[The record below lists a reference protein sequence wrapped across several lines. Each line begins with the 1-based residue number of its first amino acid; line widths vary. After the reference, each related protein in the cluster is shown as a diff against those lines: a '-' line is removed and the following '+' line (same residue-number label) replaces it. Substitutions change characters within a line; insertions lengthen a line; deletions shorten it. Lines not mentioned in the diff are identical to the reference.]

1 MAEFLRKLT
10 AVMFY
15 ASLPMLIPVA
25 YSLYVGDGAWAPIGL
40 TMLLLAFPAMPHILR
55 AVFDDITGFAKS
67 LLNPDTPF
75 NYSIIVDIKRMRSEV
90 ESLTLGQ
97 ILTLTSV
104 VWILVP
110 TISTIPYVYYG
121 VPLVDAYF
129 ESMSGWT
136 STGLSSL
143 PTLSNLPS
151 TMILFRS
158 ITQWVGGLGIVVLI
172 LAVVKGKEAMKFLKA
187 EGRPMTEVGIGET
200 VGIIF
205 RTYSFL
211 TIAGIILL
219 VFLGLNLFEAVN
231 LTFAGISNGG
241 FFPFDNF
248 EFTDI
253 QKFALAMLMFAGATS
268 FIFYRNIWEGNAR
281 KSIFE
286 EEFLLYVFITIAAI
300 LLIVYVGGEE
310 LYNTVLNTISAI
322 ACGGFAIGDLAV
334 LHDFPVYLLILLML
348 SGGMVGSTTGGV
360 KLWRILVIVK
370 SIINQI
376 RKAFLPSGSVQVVKI
391 NGGAVSQHMVV
402 ESATFVFTYLALF
415 LFAAGAFTIA
425 DYDLEDSLFMVASAL
440 GNVGLS
446 TVEVPEIGALGK
458 AFLILLMY
466 LGRIEI
472 FPSLALISHLI
483 RR

>member
-15 ASLPMLIPVA
+15 ASLPMLIPIA
-25 YSLYVGDGAWAPIGL
+25 YSLFAGDGAWAPIGL
-40 TMLLLAFPAMPHILR
+40 TMLLLAFPAVPHILR
-55 AVFDDITGFAKS
+55 AALEDLKNFVKS
-67 LLNPDTPF
+67 ILTPDTPF
-75 NYSIIVDIKRMRSEV
+75 NYSILVDIHEMRREV

-121 VPLVDAYF
+121 VPLVDAFF

-158 ITQWVGGLGIVVLI
+158 ITQWIGGLGIVVLI
-172 LAVVKGKEAMKFLKA
+172 LAVVRGKEAMKFLKA
-187 EGRPMTEVGIGET
+187 EGRPMAEFGIGET

-205 RTYSFL
+205 RTYAFL

-219 VFLGLNLFEAVN
+219 IFLGMNLFEAVN

-248 EFTDI
+248 DFTDI

-268 FIFYRNIWEGNAR
+268 FIFYRNIWEGNLK
-281 KSIFE
+281 KSIFD
-286 EEFLLYVFITIAAI
+286 EEFILYVIITIIAI
-300 LLIVYVGGEE
+300 VLIAYVGGEGF
-310 LYNTVLNTISAI
+310 YNTVLNTISAI
-322 ACGGFAIGDLAV
+322 ACGGFAIGDLGI
-334 LHDFPVYLLILLML
+334 LHDFPLYLLILLML
-348 SGGMVGSTTGGV
+348 SGGMVGSTTGGI

-376 RKAFLPSGSVQVVKI
+376 RKAFLPSGTVQVVKI
-391 NGGAVSQHMVV
+391 NDSAISEHAIV
-402 ESATFVFTYLALF
+402 ESATFVFTYLAIF
-415 LFAAGAFTIA
+415 LFASGMFTIA
-425 DYDLEDSLFMVASAL
+425 DYDLGHSLFMVASAM

-446 TVEVPEIGALGK
+446 TVDVPAIGSLGK

-472 FPSLALISHLI
+472 FPSLALINYLI

>member
-15 ASLPMLIPVA
+15 ASLPMLIPII
-25 YSLYVGDGAWAPIGL
+25 YSLFVGDGAWAPIGL

-55 AVFDDITGFAKS
+55 AAIDDLTNFVKS

-75 NYSIIVDIKRMRSEV
+75 NYSILMDIKEMRREV

-121 VPLVDAYF
+121 VPLVDAFF

-143 PTLSNLPS
+143 QTVSNLPS

-187 EGRPMTEVGIGET
+187 EGRAMTEVGIGET

-205 RTYSFL
+205 KTYSFL

-219 VFLGLNLFEAVN
+219 IFLGMNLFEAVN

-253 QKFALAMLMFAGATS
+253 QKFALAILMFAGATS
-268 FIFYRNIWEGNAR
+268 FIFYRNIWEGNSK

-286 EEFLLYVFITIAAI
+286 EEFLLYVIITITAI
-300 LLIVYVGGEE
+300 LLITYVGGEE
-310 LYNTVLNTISAI
+310 FYNTVLNTISAI
-322 ACGGFAIGDLAV
+322 ACGGFAIGDLSV
-334 LHDFPVYLLILLML
+334 LHDFPFYLLILLML
-348 SGGMVGSTTGGV
+348 SGGMVGSTTGGI

-376 RKAFLPSGSVQVVKI
+376 KKAFLPSGSVQVVKI
-391 NGGAVSQHMVV
+391 NGSAINGHVIV
-402 ESATFVFTYLALF
+402 ESATFVFTYVALF
-415 LFAAGAFTIA
+415 LFASGVFIIA
-425 DYDLEDSLFMVASAL
+425 DYNLEDSLFMVASAL

-446 TVEVPEIGALGK
+446 TIDVPEIGAMGK

-472 FPSLALISHLI
+472 FPSLALINHLM

>member
-15 ASLPMLIPVA
+15 ASLPMLIPVL
-25 YSLYVGDGAWAPIGL
+25 YSLYVGDGAWMPIGL
-40 TMLLLAFPAMPHILR
+40 TMLLLAFPAIPDILR
-55 AVFDDITGFAKS
+55 AVIDDLANFAKS

-75 NYSIIVDIKRMRSEV
+75 NYSVLMDIRKMRMEV
-90 ESLTLGQ
+90 ENLTLGQ

-110 TISTIPYVYYG
+110 VISTIPYVYYG
-121 VPLVDAYF
+121 VPLVDAFF

-187 EGRPMTEVGIGET
+187 EGRAMGGVGIGET

-205 RTYSFL
+205 KTYSFL

-219 VFLGLNLFEAVN
+219 MFLGLGLFESVN

-241 FFPFDNF
+241 FFPFDDF
-248 EFTDI
+248 EFTDV
-253 QKFALAMLMFAGATS
+253 QKFALAILMFAGATS
-268 FIFYRNIWEGNAR
+268 FIFYRNIWEGNAK
-281 KSIFE
+281 KSVFE
-286 EEFLLYVFITIAAI
+286 EEFLLYVIITISAI
-300 LLIVYVGGEE
+300 LLITYVGGEDF
-310 LYNTVLNTISAI
+310 YNTVLNTISAI
-322 ACGGFAIGDLAV
+322 ACGGFAIGDLGV
-334 LHDFPVYLLILLML
+334 LHDFPIYLLIILML
-348 SGGMVGSTTGGV
+348 SGGMVGSTTGGI

-370 SIINQI
+370 SIMNQI

-391 NGGAVSQHMVV
+391 NGSAINKHAVL
-402 ESATFVFTYLALF
+402 EAATYVFTFLALF
-415 LFAAGAFTIA
+415 LFASGVFLIA
-425 DYDLEDSLFMVASAL
+425 DYSLEDSLFMVASTL
-440 GNVGLS
+440 SNVGLS
-446 TVEVPEIGALGK
+446 TVSVPDIGVAGK
-458 AFLILLMY
+458 AFLTLLMY

-472 FPSLALISHLI
+472 FPSLALINHLI

>member
-15 ASLPMLIPVA
+15 ASIPMLVPIA
-25 YSLYVGDGAWAPIGL
+25 YSLLVGDGAWMPITL
-40 TMLLLAFPAMPHILR
+40 TMLLLSFPAVPHLLR
-55 AVFDDITGFAKS
+55 AVIKDMAGFARS
-67 LLNPDTPF
+67 VLMPDTPF
-75 NYSIIVDIKRMRSEV
+75 NYSIIMNIKNMRREV

-104 VWILVP
+104 AWILVP

-121 VPLVDAYF
+121 VPLLDAFF

-143 PTLSNLPS
+143 PTLSTMPS
-151 TMILFRS
+151 SMILFRS

-172 LAVVKGKEAMKFLKA
+172 LAVVRGKEAMKFLKA
-187 EGRPMTEVGIGET
+187 EGRAMTEVGIGET

-205 RTYSFL
+205 KTYLFL
-211 TIAGIILL
+211 TILGIFLL
-219 VFLGLNLFEAVN
+219 MFLGIEMFQAVN

-253 QKFALAMLMFAGATS
+253 QKFALAILMFAGATS
-268 FIFYRNIWEGNAR
+268 FIFYRNVWEGLAK

-300 LLIVYVGGEE
+300 LLITYVGGEDF
-310 LYNTVLNTISAI
+310 YNTVLNTISAL

-334 LHDFPVYLLILLML
+334 LHDFPLYLLILLML
-348 SGGMVGSTTGGV
+348 SGGMVGSTTGGI
-360 KLWRILVIVK
+360 KLWRILVIAK
-370 SIINQI
+370 SITNQI

-391 NGGAVSQHMVV
+391 NGSAIDERMIV
-402 ESATFVFTYLALF
+402 ESATYVFTYLALF
-415 LFAAGAFTIA
+415 LFASGAFIIA
-425 DYDLEDSLFMVASAL
+425 DYEFEDSLFMVASAL

-446 TVEVPEIGALGK
+446 TVSVPDVGELGK

-472 FPSLALISHLI
+472 FPSLALISHLM